1 MAELPLEPD
10 HELLYITCA
19 LCGMSRKL
27 YKTGR
32 YAKKRERSHLLQ
44 SPLGSKEPGQVRFDR
59 MELETALLLQTRE
72 AGSLAVLGGQTLAQ
86 IVAEGHHDDLI
97 DQLRQQI
104 KRISQIIG

>member
-32 YAKKRERSHLLQ
+32 YAKKRERASSAHSKRQ
-44 SPLGSKEPGQVRFDR
+44 SGADEKRRKE
-59 MELETALLLQTRE
+59 ELYA
-72 AGSLAVLGGQTLAQ
+72 
-86 IVAEGHHDDLI
+86 
-97 DQLRQQI
+97 
-104 KRISQIIG
+104 RIIR